1 MAPAP
6 FDPHLKYLSCSNILT
21 HLGTRIFRPL
31 EETLLEGL
39 SSILLE
45 RPLSG
50 TANQNLCNLSPV
62 FL

>member
-50 TANQNLCNLSPV
+50 TAN
-62 FL
+62 